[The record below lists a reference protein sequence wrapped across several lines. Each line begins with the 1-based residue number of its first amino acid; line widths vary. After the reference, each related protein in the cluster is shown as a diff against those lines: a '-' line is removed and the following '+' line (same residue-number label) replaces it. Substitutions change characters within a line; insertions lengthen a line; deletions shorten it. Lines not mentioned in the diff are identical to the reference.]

1 MLKNIIVFL
10 ICMLPFTV
18 NFWKMIVD
26 EKGIYKVKAIVML
39 IGLYDLKIIFAV
51 NNQPIKLTV
60 IDCVFMIIGIIW
72 GYVYSILF
80 VMKSKDSLGKI
91 SAIIVWGYVAFVFS
105 ISALKIQQMELL
117 YISKVW
123 LMLTLLAGLLALRN
137 LSVFGQIVGAII
149 LYIIMISANAI
160 LSTEFLSAAD
170 KNQLWKGIYE
180 SIQRSYS
187 LNPINNQVTDIN
199 LITNIVDFLMC
210 KVMDV
215 ILLGFLSARFMEI
228 VGESKSRNNLTNLQ

>member
-1 MLKNIIVFL
+1 MLEDIAFFF

-18 NFWKMIVD
+18 KFCKMIVD
-26 EKGIYKVKAIVML
+26 EKGIHKVKAIAML
-39 IGLYDLKIIFAV
+39 IGLYDLRIIFDV

-80 VMKSKDSLGKI
+80 VVKSKDSLGKI

-137 LSVFGQIVGAII
+137 VSVFGQIIGAII
-149 LYIIMISANAI
+149 LYIIMFSANAI
-160 LSTEFLSAAD
+160 ISKEFLSAASED
-170 KNQLWKGIYE
+170 QLWKGIYE
-180 SIQRSYS
+180 TIQRSYS
-187 LNPINNQVTDIN
+187 LNSINNQITDIN

-215 ILLGFLSARFMEI
+215 ILLGFLSARFLEI
-228 VGESKSRNNLTNLQ
+228 VGESKSRN